1 MPTMQLRA
9 FDPVASNNPHAKLS
23 RHLERHVYTKGAFKG
38 DAPADGNRRGRTH
51 HRVVRA
57 NNGDMIVRFHHCDLL
72 RASPDGTIVLRTD
85 GYSGSQTT
93 REAFRDAL
101 RAFTPWGAC
110 LKTRTLNG
118 YTQTVLLGH
127 TIAESPC
134 SEIAWACGTTISPDG
149 VVDNHGAHIYRYVAD
164 LPARKAWANNPMVRE
179 FKSVLPLLFSA
190 HTSRPEYSDYV
201 NARYRSLHHVVGS
214 RHLSDAIMHPEY
226 WPDLIVALRYDYP
239 THEAAWKA
247 LRVMATEHMRNTVA
261 ID

>member
-9 FDPVASNNPHAKLS
+9 FDPATSNNPHAKLS
-23 RHLERHVYTKGAFKG
+23 RHLEWHVYTKGAFKG

-72 RASPDGTIVLRTD
+72 RASPDGSIVLRTD
-85 GYSGSQTT
+85 GYSGSPTT

-101 RAFTPWGAC
+101 RTFTPWRAC

-118 YTQTVLLGH
+118 YTQTVLQGR
-127 TIAESPC
+127 TIAGQAC
-134 SEIAWACGTTISPDG
+134 SEIAWSCGTTISPDG
-149 VVDNHGAHIYRYVAD
+149 VLDNHGAHIYRYVAD
-164 LPARKAWANNPMVRE
+164 LPARKAWASNPMVRE

-190 HTSRPEYSDYV
+190 HPNRPEYSDYLD
-201 NARYRSLHHVVGS
+201 ARYRNTQIIGS
-214 RHLSDAIMHPEY
+214 RRLSDAIMHPEC
-226 WPDLIVALRYDYP
+226 WPDLIVALRYPYR

-247 LRVMATEHMRNTVA
+247 MRAMATEHMRNTVA